1 MKTEFATAMGRA
13 LDQVRAG
20 DPAGATRAIQDLLRG
35 QGAGTSGRPAAQE
48 APRPAPAA
56 SPDGIEEAEVLGGR
70 PARDPQAEAAP
81 EAAAAPPRHR
91 LGAAV
96 DALRRLRP
104 AGLAPA
110 GAGREAEP
118 ALPTGA
124 RFERLHHAGPGGA
137 RDYRLYV
144 PATRPE
150 GRPGLVLMLHG
161 CTQTPEDFAAGTGM
175 NEAAERHGLIVLY
188 PHQGRSHN
196 AQGCWNWFRP
206 GDQEAHRGEPALLA
220 ELVQAVAAR
229 HDVDAAR
236 IFVAG
241 LSAGGA
247 MAATLGATHP
257 ELFSAVGVHSGLPH
271 RAAHDVIS
279 AFAAMRGE
287 ARTARPTAGAAPRT
301 IVFHGTADATVHP
314 DNAQRLID
322 AALGGRRTA
331 AHSEQG
337 RSPGGRTWRRET
349 HAAADGTALAELWRV
364 EGSGHAWSG
373 GRAAGSYTDP
383 AGPDASAE
391 MVRFFLA
398 GA

>member
-35 QGAGTSGRPAAQE
+35 REAGASGEPAAQE
-48 APRPAPAA
+48 ATRPAPAA
-56 SPDGIEEAEVLGGR
+56 SFDGIEEAEVLGGR
-70 PARDPQAEAAP
+70 APRAQAAP
-81 EAAAAPPRHR
+81 EASAAPPRR
-91 LGAAV
+91 RMGAAV

-104 AGLAPA
+104 KGLASA
-110 GAGREAEP
+110 DAGRGAEP
-118 ALPTGA
+118 ARPTGA
-124 RFERLHHAGPGGA
+124 RFERLHHAGPAGA
-137 RDYRLYV
+137 RDYRLYI
-144 PATRPE
+144 PAAQPE

-175 NEAAERHGLIVLY
+175 NAAAERHGLIVLY
-188 PHQGRSHN
+188 PHQDRSHN

-220 ELVQAVAAR
+220 ELVRAVAAR
-229 HDVDAAR
+229 HDVDAGR

-279 AFAAMRGE
+279 AFAAMRGDGQ
-287 ARTARPTAGAAPRT
+287 AARPAAGGAPRT

-322 AALGGRRTA
+322 AAVGGRQSAART
-331 AHSEQG
+331 EQG

-349 HAAADGTALAELWRV
+349 HAAADGTALAELWRI

-383 AGPDASAE
+383 DGPDASAE